1 MNMIT
6 GTRIIA
12 DLYRDSVSLMKISS
26 RLDSLPNVIQASCIM
41 ATPAN
46 INLLLEAGLLSS
58 EIAAEPNEVLI
69 AIEAE
74 DKTSLNEALDLAENE
89 LRQRASTNSNREQ
102 KSESS
107 EPFSQ
112 EMALDI
118 NTEAN
123 LVLISTPGPYAAAEA
138 LKALKL
144 GLNTMIFSD
153 NVTIEDEILLKEYA
167 NKKNLMVLGPDC
179 GTSVINGVPLGFAN
193 VVKKGNIGIVAA
205 SGTGLQQVI
214 CLIDE
219 GGGGVSQAIG
229 TGGRDLDSRIGGLST
244 IQGIKALDKDQETS
258 VVVIISKPPS
268 LKVVDSLIKK
278 VKKMS
283 KPAVF
288 CLFGSNI
295 EDPKVKNIYI
305 TETLEDAARTA
316 LSLSSNSIE
325 KNIAHKNETRILEL
339 LNHVPKVSNNGRYLR
354 ALYSGGT
361 FCYEALSLLNGKLEE
376 LHSNIAFPK
385 STLMSNPWESRGHTL
400 LDLGDDL
407 FTRGKAH
414 PMIDF
419 SIRNERLM
427 EEASDPETAVILFD
441 IVLGHC
447 AHTDPSSAI
456 VPIIDQIKSNK
467 ENPPPLMI
475 GFICGT
481 EGDPQNLFSQK
492 SNLKKAGVLLA
503 NNNAEAVR
511 LAAKV
516 IENL

>member
-1 MNMIT
+1 MT
-6 GTRIIA
+6 SGTRVIA

-26 RLDSLPNVIQASCIM
+26 TVDSLPNVIRASCIM

-58 EIAAEPNEVLI
+58 EISAEQNEVLI
-69 AIEAE
+69 AIEAK
-74 DKTSLNEALDLAENE
+74 DKTSLNEALDLAEDE
-89 LRQRASTNSNREQ
+89 LRKRPTINSNSEQ
-102 KSESS
+102 VSESP
-107 EPFSQ
+107 EAYSQ

-138 LKALKL
+138 FKALKL

-153 NVTIEDEILLKEYA
+153 NVSIEDEILLKEYA

-205 SGTGLQQVI
+205 SGTGLQQVL

-219 GGGGVSQAIG
+219 GGGGISQAIG
-229 TGGRDLDSRIGGLST
+229 TGGRDLDSRIGGLTT
-244 IQGIKALDKDQETS
+244 IQGIKALAKDQETS

-268 LKVVDSLIKK
+268 LKVVDSLIEK
-278 VKKMS
+278 VQAMS
-283 KPAVF
+283 KPAVL
-288 CLFGSNI
+288 CLFDSNI

-305 TETLEDAARTA
+305 TETLEDASRTA
-316 LSLSSNSIE
+316 LSLSNNEQSI
-325 KNIAHKNETRILEL
+325 ARMDETRISEL
-339 LNHVPKVSNNGRYLR
+339 LYHVPKISSDRRYLR

-361 FCYEALSLLNGKLEE
+361 FCYEALSLLNGKLED
-376 LHSNIAFPK
+376 LYSNIIFPK
-385 STLMSNPWESRGHTL
+385 TTLMNDPWQSHGHTL

-419 SIRNERLM
+419 GIRNERM
-427 EEASDPETAVILFD
+427 MKEASDPETAVILFD

-456 VPIIDQIKSNK
+456 APIINEIRSNNK
-467 ENPPPLMI
+467 VSHPVMI

-481 EGDPQNLFSQK
+481 EGDPQNLSLQK
-492 SNLKKAGVLLA
+492 SKLRNAGVLLA

-511 LAAKV
+511 LATKV
-516 IENL
+516 IETL